1 MKKIT
6 SALILVS
13 QLFFGSS
20 LLANTDGMAVIDYQA
35 IFFGTDAARQA
46 FEELQESDEYK
57 EITDDIALKDGER
70 KDAADKLE
78 KDGPTM
84 SESEKA
90 DLYKKIQSLTQD
102 LQFLAQKRG
111 ALEQELGQ
119 KLQAEQAET
128 VQKVVNELII
138 AKKIKLL
145 FRREALAAFEPVR
158 IILDPISKLPPKLC
172 QLVRL
177 FSNPP
182 LLSKFCPE
190 EFVFTSTLFVT
201 VSSSLPST

>member
-1 MKKIT
+1 
-6 SALILVS
+6 
-13 QLFFGSS
+13 
-20 LLANTDGMAVIDYQA
+20 
-35 IFFGTDAARQA
+35 
-46 FEELQESDEYK
+46 
-57 EITDDIALKDGER
+57 
-70 KDAADKLE
+70 
-78 KDGPTM
+78 M

-145 FRREALAAFEPVR
+145 FRREALAAFEGT
-158 IILDPISKLPPKLC
+158 
-172 QLVRL
+172 
-177 FSNPP
+177 NP
-182 LLSKFCPE
+182 LINITPE
-190 EFVFTSTLFVT
+190 VIELINQDSEE
-201 VSSSLPST
+201 